1 MHLKRT
7 EVKTLYKCNQFA
19 FFRFAEKLG
28 KEQKAS
34 RQNFFVAGLVPR
46 RHTPTLLDAVAI
58 AGPEGTRFGVF
69 RVDSTAAE
77 LASTGITGSY
87 PVRYKCPLCLAMM
100 AVE

>member
-1 MHLKRT
+1 
-7 EVKTLYKCNQFA
+7 
-19 FFRFAEKLG
+19 
-28 KEQKAS
+28 
-34 RQNFFVAGLVPR
+34 
-46 RHTPTLLDAVAI
+46 
-58 AGPEGTRFGVF
+58 VF